1 MFKIIGDGT
10 QIWSLA
16 ELVLPSGMATSIA
29 AEHDFM
35 TKQKDHYELQ
45 IVIFN
50 FSPHY
55 QYITR
60 ITVCG
65 AELGDWRGRACSW
78 RVLSDGLSTARR
90 SAFLDLHES
99 NV

>member
-1 MFKIIGDGT
+1 MGHGFGT
-10 QIWSLA
+10 LV

-50 FSPHY
+50 FSPHC

-60 ITVCG
+60 ITVVGQSLETEDGMFVPC
-65 AELGDWRGRACSW
+65 
-78 RVLSDGLSTARR
+78 LSDRLPTARR
-90 SAFLDLHES
+90 LAFLDLHES
-99 NV
+99 NAPSPFPV